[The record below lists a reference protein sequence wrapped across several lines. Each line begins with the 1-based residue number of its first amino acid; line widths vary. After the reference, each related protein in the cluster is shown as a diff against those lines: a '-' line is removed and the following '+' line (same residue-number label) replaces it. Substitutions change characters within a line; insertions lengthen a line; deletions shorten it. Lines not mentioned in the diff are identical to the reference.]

1 MTYTFISLLWL
12 LGTVPFMMFYVTRL
26 TEELHMMQQNTYR
39 NDRYLSWWKSKGKKH
54 YNDLLALLAVVP
66 LLLIGGTVA
75 EIVGILLWALIY
87 IVFLRSRDKT
97 PAKKPLVFTER
108 AIRLYVAMLVIYFIP
123 AIALLF
129 LAVANVG
136 ASHFV
141 RGICQLILVLLPFI
155 SPIFMLGANTFMQ
168 PFEEHKKSEFFQEA
182 QEILEEQTDLIKI
195 GITGSFGKTSMKH
208 ALNRMLEEK
217 YYTLMPPGSYN
228 TPMGITRVVREQLKP
243 IHQVFVA
250 EMGAKQ
256 PGDIE
261 ELCELVVPKYGMITA
276 LGECHLESF
285 GSFENII
292 NTKFELMDALP
303 EDGIA
308 VLNFDDPAIRA
319 NAHRVKCPVISYGVN
334 GEDLDFWAEDI
345 RYLDR
350 GMEFTL
356 RSKDGAAEELRTRL
370 LGVHNVLN
378 IVGAAAMARQLG
390 VSYKQIR
397 RAVSALVPVEHRL
410 ELKTTANGLHIIDDA
425 FNSNPVGAA
434 AAMEVLSKIEG
445 GKKFLITPGMVELG
459 EKEYEENKKFG
470 AEAAA
475 ACDYIALVG
484 EKQTQPIK
492 EGILEAGFPED
503 HLFVA
508 ANLNDANTYVYGK
521 TEKGDYILY
530 ENDLPDTYNE

>member
-1 MTYTFISLLWL
+1 
-12 LGTVPFMMFYVTRL
+12 
-26 TEELHMMQQNTYR
+26 
-39 NDRYLSWWKSKGKKH
+39 
-54 YNDLLALLAVVP
+54 
-66 LLLIGGTVA
+66 
-75 EIVGILLWALIY
+75 
-87 IVFLRSRDKT
+87 
-97 PAKKPLVFTER
+97 
-108 AIRLYVAMLVIYFIP
+108 
-123 AIALLF
+123 
-129 LAVANVG
+129 
-136 ASHFV
+136 
-141 RGICQLILVLLPFI
+141 
-155 SPIFMLGANTFMQ
+155 
-168 PFEEHKKSEFFQEA
+168 
-182 QEILEEQTDLIKI
+182 
-195 GITGSFGKTSMKH
+195 
-208 ALNRMLEEK
+208 MLEEK

-261 ELCELVVPKYGMITA
+261 ELCELVAPKYGMITA

-334 GEDLDFWAEDI
+334 GDDLDFWAEDI

-397 RAVSALVPVEHRL
+397 RAVSALAPVEHRL

-521 TEKGDYILY
+521 MEKGDYVLY